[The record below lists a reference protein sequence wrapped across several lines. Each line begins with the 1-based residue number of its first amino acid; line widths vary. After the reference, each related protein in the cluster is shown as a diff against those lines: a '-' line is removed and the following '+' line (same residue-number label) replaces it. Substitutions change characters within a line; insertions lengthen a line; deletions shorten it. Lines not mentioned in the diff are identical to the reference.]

1 MPLCETC
8 RNIDF
13 VAVSQSRPPKE
24 ILPEIPSQRFP
35 SELNIFGYLCD
46 DDITTSDS
54 ILLYRETVDDLKAAA
69 HFCDLCRLVMASVE
83 KVLASMKKAKENGFK
98 YIIEGHQLWMCGT
111 FTGDGVE
118 ILGYSGSPKNKLY
131 PFCALRFSVAEGEY
145 NIDGPF
151 SSPPF
156 LTIHCSYLWT

>member
-13 VAVSQSRPPKE
+13 VAVSQSRPKE
-24 ILPEIPSQRFP
+24 ILSEIASQRFP
-35 SELNIFGYLCD
+35 SELDIFGYLCD

-69 HFCDLCRLVMASVE
+69 QLCDLCRLVMASVE
-83 KVLASMKKAKENGFK
+83 KVLASMEKAKENCFE
-98 YIIEGHQLWMCGT
+98 YTTEGHQLWMCGT

-118 ILGYSGSPKNKLY
+118 ILGLPGRARDEPYL
-131 PFCALRFSVAEGEY
+131 FCSLRFSVAEGEY
-145 NIDGPF
+145 NIDWPF
-151 SSPPF
+151 SSLPF

>member
-8 RNIDF
+8 RNNDF
-13 VAVSQSRPPKE
+13 VAVSQSRPKE
-24 ILPEIPSQRFP
+24 ILSEIPYQRHP
-35 SELNIFGYLCD
+35 SELDLFGYLCD

-69 HFCDLCRLVMASVE
+69 QLCDLCRLVMASVE
-83 KVLASMKKAKENGFK
+83 KVLASMEKAKEKGFN

-118 ILGYSGSPKNKLY
+118 ILGLSGSRKNELY
-131 PFCALRFSVAEGEY
+131 LFCGLRFSVAEGEY
-145 NIDGPF
+145 NIDWPF
-151 SSPPF
+151 SSLPF
-156 LTIHCSYLWT
+156 ITIHCSYLWT